1 MGPRCGTRGGGDGA
15 RGGTDDDCRCDNVV
29 QAEAVAAVAPAVVGT
44 VGVCG
49 NCWAPRART
58 RAAAHARSPCSAHS
72 CRAAAQRARTGCRTR
87 AAARQLVASQS
98 DLRAHTHRQHVIVAR
113 ASSLNEAGR
122 AAHLQRRHQNA
133 ADDAPGRPMR
143 GDDRCGRSDPH
154 IGSFGVGWP
163 QPANSRSSGGTPR
176 DTRKERSGG
185 AQYCACAWIACAR
198 GNERVSEEQ
207 GARRTG
213 VRCLAHPLHARTH
226 VCTSS
231 WRKASSLVGQRTLY
245 RLELR
250 SYSNMPELSKPLRLE
265 VVHPADARPAQR
277 HGGAVELHG
286 GWGPGAQTGLR
297 K

>member
-1 MGPRCGTRGGGDGA
+1 MA
-15 RGGTDDDCRCDNVV
+15 RRVL
-29 QAEAVAAVAPAVVGT
+29 
-44 VGVCG
+44 
-49 NCWAPRART
+49 R
-58 RAAAHARSPCSAHS
+58 RAASPAPP
-72 CRAAAQRARTGCRTR
+72 RTLPG
-87 AAARQLVASQS
+87 AARRVSTAARRQS
-98 DLRAHTHRQHVIVAR
+98 DLRAYTPLRQHAIVAR
-113 ASSLNEAGR
+113 ASGLNEAGR

-185 AQYCACAWIACAR
+185 AQCCACAWIACAR

-231 WRKASSLVGQRTLY
+231 WRKASSLVG
-245 RLELR
+245 
-250 SYSNMPELSKPLRLE
+250 
-265 VVHPADARPAQR
+265 
-277 HGGAVELHG
+277 
-286 GWGPGAQTGLR
+286 
-297 K
+297 

>member
-1 MGPRCGTRGGGDGA
+1 MLGA
-15 RGGTDDDCRCDNVV
+15 
-29 QAEAVAAVAPAVVGT
+29 
-44 VGVCG
+44 
-49 NCWAPRART
+49 ART
-58 RAAAHARSPCSAHS
+58 HACSRAQSLTVLCAQLWRRST
-72 CRAAAQRARTGCRTR
+72 ARTDGVSNASSST
-87 AAARQLVASQS
+87 AARRQS
-98 DLRAHTHRQHVIVAR
+98 DLRAYTPLRQHAIVAR
-113 ASSLNEAGR
+113 ASGLNEAGR

-231 WRKASSLVGQRTLY
+231 WRKTSSLVGQRTLY